1 MARKSLKTKQKV
13 KKYFIVLDY
22 DVAGTHHNIR
32 WNKKDAITFARQMAK
47 QGHNA
52 KVYEGEFIKGYD
64 AEIKVIDD
72 DKDIQNE

>member
-1 MARKSLKTKQKV
+1 MHEKK

-22 DVAGTHHNIR
+22 DVAGTHHNIH
-32 WNKKDAITFARQMAK
+32 WNKREAIQFAKGMAK

-64 AEIKVIDD
+64 CKIEVIHD
-72 DKDIQNE
+72 DKE